1 MSESRKFVLKESL
14 LVLVGVLIASAVM
27 CGVFAL
33 LGKFDLSVVW
43 GGLVGTV
50 LAAGNFFFMAVSATV
65 AADKA
70 EADNVQ
76 AGKALMKSSYFIRLL
91 VLALALFVCAKSG
104 VFNLIALVLP
114 LIFVRPVLSL
124 AEFFRKAGGPKA

>member
-1 MSESRKFVLKESL
+1 MAESRKFVIKESL
-14 LVLVGVLIASAVM
+14 LVLLGVLIASAAM

-43 GGLVGTV
+43 GALVGTV
-50 LAAGNFFFMAVSATV
+50 LAAGNFFFMAVSATL

-70 EADNVQ
+70 EADNVEG
-76 AGKALMKSSYFIRLL
+76 GKAMMKTSYFVRL
-91 VLALALFVCAKSG
+91 LALAIVLFLCAKSG

-114 LIFVRPVLSL
+114 LVFVRPVLSL
-124 AEFFRKAGGPKA
+124 AEFFRKAGEPKA

>member
-1 MSESRKFVLKESL
+1 MTDSRKLVLKETAIVAL
-14 LVLVGVLIASAVM
+14 GEAICVALM

-33 LGKFDLSVVW
+33 LGKFDLSVVL
-43 GGLVGTV
+43 GALVGTL
-50 LAAGNFFFMAVSATV
+50 LASGNFFFMAVSATV

-76 AGKALMKSSYFIRLL
+76 AGQALMKSSYFIRLA

-104 VFNLIALVLP
+104 VFHLFALVLP

-124 AEFFRKAGGPKA
+124 AEFFRKDGGPKA

>member
-14 LVLVGVLIASAVM
+14 LVLVGVLILSAIM

-33 LGKFDLSVVW
+33 IGKFDLSVVL
-43 GGLVGTV
+43 GALVGTV
-50 LAAGNFFFMAVSATV
+50 LSAGNFFFMAVSATL
-65 AADKA
+65 ATDKA
-70 EADNVQ
+70 EADNVEG
-76 AGKALMKSSYFIRLL
+76 GKAVMKTSDFVRLL

-114 LIFVRPVLSL
+114 LVFVRPVLSL
-124 AEFFRKAGGPKA
+124 AEFFRKAEKA

>member
-14 LVLVGVLIASAVM
+14 LVLVGVLIASAAM

-33 LGKFDLSVVW
+33 LGKFDLSVVL
-43 GGLVGTV
+43 GALVGTL
-50 LAAGNFFFMAVSATV
+50 LASGNFFFMAVSATV

-76 AGKALMKSSYFIRLL
+76 AGQALMKSSYFIRLA
-91 VLALALFVCAKSG
+91 VLALAVFVCA
-104 VFNLIALVLP
+104 
-114 LIFVRPVLSL
+114 
-124 AEFFRKAGGPKA
+124 